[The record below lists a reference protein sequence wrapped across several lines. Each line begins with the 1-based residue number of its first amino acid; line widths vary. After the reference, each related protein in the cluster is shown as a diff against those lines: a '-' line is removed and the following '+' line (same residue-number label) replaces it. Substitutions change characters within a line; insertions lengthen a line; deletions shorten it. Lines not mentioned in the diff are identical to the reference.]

1 MKNKLKISLMILTAI
16 IVVLEVY
23 SITSLSKTKS
33 DMKRKIKIIEA
44 ENSKKEKN
52 INDLDN
58 QIKRLKME
66 YDNLKKAK
74 GDNNAK

>member
-74 GDNNAK
+74 GDNKAK

>member
-16 IVVLEVY
+16 IIVLEVY

>member
-74 GDNNAK
+74 GDNNAQ

>member
-1 MKNKLKISLMILTAI
+1 MKNKLKTSLMILTAI

-23 SITSLSKTKS
+23 SITSLSKTNS

>member
-1 MKNKLKISLMILTAI
+1 MILTAI